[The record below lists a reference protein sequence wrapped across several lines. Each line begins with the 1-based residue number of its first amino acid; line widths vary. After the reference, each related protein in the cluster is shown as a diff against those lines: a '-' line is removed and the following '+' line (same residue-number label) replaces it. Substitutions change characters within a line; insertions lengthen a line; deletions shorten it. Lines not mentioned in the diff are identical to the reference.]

1 MINYKTLLAEKLFF
15 KKKCWLIT
23 GVAGFIG
30 SNILDTLLSN
40 NQYVI
45 GVDNFSTGKKKIF
58 QNI

>member
-23 GVAGFIG
+23 GLSFIG

-45 GVDNFSTGKKKIF
+45 GVDNFSQVKKKIF